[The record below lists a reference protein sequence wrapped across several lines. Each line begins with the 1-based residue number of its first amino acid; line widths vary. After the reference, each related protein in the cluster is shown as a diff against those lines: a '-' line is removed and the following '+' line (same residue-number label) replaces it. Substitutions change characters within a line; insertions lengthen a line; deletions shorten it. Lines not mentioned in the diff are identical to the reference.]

1 MLRLTFGAIKDG
13 THIQSVAKFQLKYV
27 LIFDSSLPWFC
38 CPNCQK
44 FLISP
49 RRANDSGKLWIH
61 VWIIYIHKNLFHHF
75 EFVLFSR
82 LKLLDFLELW
92 GNFIFIKTIPMAVLS
107 FEFAQCLFKP

>member
-1 MLRLTFGAIKDG
+1 MLRLAFGAGRDG
-13 THIQSVAKFQLKYV
+13 KHIQSVAKFQLKYV
-27 LIFDSSLPWFC
+27 GFAVL
-38 CPNCQK
+38 PNCQK

-49 RRANDSGKLWIH
+49 RRANDSGKLWIY

-92 GNFIFIKTIPMAVLS
+92 GNFIFIKNDTNGRTI
-107 FEFAQCLFKP
+107 F